1 MTIVINNL
9 ITGADLNKN
18 IPVLILAAFLTIGM
32 PPLSFC
38 QNLSDASG
46 SEIEIQVLK
55 VFDKSIQAGESLDVT
70 RIAATVNDSLKAGF
84 IDNGSY
90 FRSFDDLM
98 VTFKS
103 GIQGLVHQ
111 TMNVGAKKITVLSA
125 NHALLTAHGKY
136 SAEVA
141 DGRVLNGEFA
151 WTIVYAKI
159 NGKWKV
165 IHSHM
170 SNPEMTELIEISAQR
185 ILLSPGENYSM

>member
-18 IPVLILAAFLTIGM
+18 KTHVKKHPSADSRGFFNYRHASIVVLPEFIRCL
-32 PPLSFC
+32 
-38 QNLSDASG
+38 
-46 SEIEIQVLK
+46 
-55 VFDKSIQAGESLDVT
+55 FDKSIQAGESLDVT